1 MPAAA
6 QDIQNPEAPAPRG
19 SWVPFTLVSWLLNFA
34 YAALLIVVS
43 PILLWRMVRT
53 GKYREGWAQKLFGQ
67 LPVSDPNHSVAWFHA
82 VSVGEVLQLETIIP
96 AFAAARPNTRI
107 VISTTTTTGQD
118 IARQRFPS
126 HCCCYFP
133 LDFSWAANRA
143 LNRVRPDLFVL
154 VELEL
159 WPTFLLRAS
168 RNGVKLGV
176 INGRLSERSFR
187 GYRRVRWLMSK
198 VLSRFDAIGAQS
210 NEYANRFTTLGARDV
225 NVTGSIKFDRVE
237 TDRNNPR
244 TTELREHFG
253 IGSDDIVLVAGSTQA
268 AEEELAVRSWMSLR
282 ERFPSLRL
290 IVVPRHQERFAEVAQ
305 MIKSF
310 GLTVMK
316 RTEPRSV
323 PGPDSVML
331 LDTLGELSHC
341 WGLADV
347 AFVGGS
353 FGDRGGQNMIEP
365 AAFGAA
371 VLVGPN
377 TRNFADVVSAL
388 VRENGIVVVSST
400 DKFAGAVES
409 LLSNAAN
416 RRSLGHAANR
426 VVLSQRGASRKTV
439 ELLLGLTASQA
450 DNRSAGRTA
459 A

>member
-1 MPAAA
+1 
-6 QDIQNPEAPAPRG
+6 
-19 SWVPFTLVSWLLNFA
+19 
-34 YAALLIVVS
+34 
-43 PILLWRMVRT
+43 
-53 GKYREGWAQKLFGQ
+53 
-67 LPVSDPNHSVAWFHA
+67 
-82 VSVGEVLQLETIIP
+82 
-96 AFAAARPNTRI
+96 
-107 VISTTTTTGQD
+107 
-118 IARQRFPS
+118 
-126 HCCCYFP
+126 
-133 LDFSWAANRA
+133 
-143 LNRVRPDLFVL
+143 
-154 VELEL
+154 
-159 WPTFLLRAS
+159 
-168 RNGVKLGV
+168 
-176 INGRLSERSFR
+176 
-187 GYRRVRWLMSK
+187 
-198 VLSRFDAIGAQS
+198 
-210 NEYANRFTTLGARDV
+210 
-225 NVTGSIKFDRVE
+225 
-237 TDRNNPR
+237 
-244 TTELREHFG
+244 
-253 IGSDDIVLVAGSTQA
+253 
-268 AEEELAVRSWMSLR
+268 MSLR

-439 ELLLGLTASQA
+439 ELLVGLTASQA